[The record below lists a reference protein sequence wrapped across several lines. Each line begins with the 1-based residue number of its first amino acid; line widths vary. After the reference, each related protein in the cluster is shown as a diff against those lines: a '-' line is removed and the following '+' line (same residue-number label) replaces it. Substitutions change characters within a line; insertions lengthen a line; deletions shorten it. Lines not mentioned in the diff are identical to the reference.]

1 MHQSGIYVCA
11 MAFWFGLGCIITET
25 ILLQNNNLNVGRK
38 PVRWQECNQSPSKLY
53 THTGDRRTY
62 TFNPHSPNIYLN
74 IYCEGWV
81 HLY

>member
-1 MHQSGIYVCA
+1 MHQSEIYVRA
-11 MAFWFGLGCIITET
+11 MAFGLHRRG

-38 PVRWQECNQSPSKLY
+38 PVRRQKCNQSPSY
-53 THTGDRRTY
+53 STHILDRRTY
-62 TFNPHSPNIYLN
+62 THSSRIPNIYLN